1 MPFGLPVALVMLA
14 QAAQAA
20 SASPPAPS
28 PAPVYGPASPAPA
41 RPAPTP
47 ASVTAAQRDCASQN
61 RNPNPNEI
69 IVCAVKPQGY
79 RLDPDVLEARKLKKQ
94 GDAGRPR
101 NPHETYVDHS
111 CATVGPMGC
120 RGVPTINL
128 IAVAATAAKIADRLS
143 KGQEIGSVFQ
153 TEPHPSEYQLYLEAK
168 KLREA
173 KEDEKAAQARAA
185 SEQAKKPASAPAPEP
200 KNAGSA
206 TAKPSVGS
214 N

>member
-1 MPFGLPVALVMLA
+1 MPLGLPVALVMLA
-14 QAAQAA
+14 QAAAAA
-20 SASPPAPS
+20 SNPPAETPS
-28 PAPVYGPASPAPA
+28 APVYGPAAPAPA

-47 ASVTAAQRDCASQN
+47 ASVKAAQRECAAQN
-61 RNPNPNEI
+61 SNPRGNEI

-94 GDAGRPR
+94 GDTVRPH

-120 RGVPTINL
+120 RGVPTINY

-143 KGQEIGSVFQ
+143 KGKEIGSVFE
-153 TEPHPSEYQLYLEAK
+153 TEPHPSEYQLYVEAK

-173 KEDEKAAQARAA
+173 KEDEKAAQAKAA
-185 SEQAKKPASAPAPEP
+185 SEKAKEPASAPGSDP
-200 KNAGSA
+200 KNEPSA
-206 TAKPSVGS
+206 TAKPSGTDH
-214 N
+214 